1 MMSLPRFS
9 LLPFFSRV
17 GGVNRLEEASKPPDF
32 LPWRWMMALV
42 RRKGP
47 ERPATKGVGE
57 MLKEG
62 PWPWKEGRVV
72 EEKGT
77 RVEEEVQE
85 EGGGGGG
92 DGGEGEEKE
101 QGRGT
106 TWSKGRKRMSGKDW
120 KAYQAERKKNKREK
134 ERQRKEEKACGGGD
148 GSGGGGGQNASG
160 GGGASSSTGQEGEEG
175 GAAGGRMR
183 RKVAILFGYS
193 GTAYSGL
200 QKNPGQKTI
209 EDELE
214 KVGSRTRTW
223 MDQRH

>member
-1 MMSLPRFS
+1 MSDTAPAHAAEAMGDGADSCAAGGAGEARNEGSGGNVEGGS
-9 LLPFFSRV
+9 LAV
-17 GGVNRLEEASKPPDF
+17 EGGE
-32 LPWRWMMALV
+32 
-42 RRKGP
+42 G
-47 ERPATKGVGE
+47 GGGE
-57 MLKEG
+57 G
-62 PWPWKEGRVV
+62 DQDG
-72 EEKGT
+72 GGGAG
-77 RVEEEVQE
+77 
-85 EGGGGGG
+85 GGGGGG

-134 ERQRKEEKACGGGD
+134 ERQRKEDKACGGGG

-160 GGGASSSTGQEGEEG
+160 GGGASSSAGQEGEEG

-223 MDQRH
+223 MDQGH